1 MESRGAGSVV
11 RSSVASTMILSP
23 ALNSRRQEILMASAA
38 RPIQISRKKTTVRE
52 GTIVTVK
59 NVGKI
64 RGH

>member
-1 MESRGAGSVV
+1 
-11 RSSVASTMILSP
+11 
-23 ALNSRRQEILMASAA
+23 MASAA
-38 RPIQISRKKTTVRE
+38 RPIQASRRKTTVRE

>member
-1 MESRGAGSVV
+1 
-11 RSSVASTMILSP
+11 MILSP

>member
-1 MESRGAGSVV
+1 MLAAV
-11 RSSVASTMILSP
+11 RPKPVS
-23 ALNSRRQEILMASAA
+23 SRR
-38 RPIQISRKKTTVRE
+38 TTVRE